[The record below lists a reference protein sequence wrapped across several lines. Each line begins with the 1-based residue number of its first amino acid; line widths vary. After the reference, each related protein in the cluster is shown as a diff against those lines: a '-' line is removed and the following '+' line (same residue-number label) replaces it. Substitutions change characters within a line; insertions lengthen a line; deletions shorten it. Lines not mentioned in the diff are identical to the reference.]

1 MGMEQALIVAQKT
14 MIQMQIIDDMH
25 NLPVII
31 RMRSVKHQIERLKMR
46 QALLGCEE
54 INVNLELH
62 DVEME

>member
-31 RMRSVKHQIERLKMR
+31 RMRSVKRQLEQLQI
-46 QALLGCEE
+46 QQVLLGCEE